1 VGYAAPRR
9 RAGLGAWGAVM
20 GRSRL
25 GHMRG
30 RVQVGREG
38 GRWGRLDFWGRKGK
52 EKRKKEKEKKVL
64 GFLLIV
70 ALFLFFSS

>member
-1 VGYAAPRR
+1 
-9 RAGLGAWGAVM
+9 
-20 GRSRL
+20 
-25 GHMRG
+25 MRG